1 MKISFTMLTGAGALA
16 LCLVDSA
23 WAQAPTVHFTTF
35 AKQASNCACHLFARS
50 AMQKEHLNI
59 AEDAGSV
66 LLGNNNQVVVEAI
79 CLPDGQHVR
88 VSAFSQ
94 NSKTAE
100 LARNNIRASIVGA
113 HLFDTCP

>member
-1 MKISFTMLTGAGALA
+1 MRTSAAIVSVGTLMLG
-16 LCLVDSA
+16 LVGSA
-23 WAQAPTVHFTTF
+23 WAQAPVVHFSTF
-35 AKQASNCACHLFARS
+35 AKQASGCACHLFARN
-50 AMQKEHLNI
+50 AMQKEHINI

-66 LLGNNNQVVVEAI
+66 LLGNNAQVVVETI

-94 NSKTAE
+94 DSKAAE

-113 HLFDTCP
+113 RLFDTCP